1 MSILSYNFI
10 IVIIGDDMKRNTII
24 ALIFTLTFLF
34 SLCLSQTVHKT
45 EKISGTVINDKVN
58 LVIDAGHGGEDCGTI
73 GTDGALEKDINLA
86 IALNLHDFARV
97 CGYSANLTRGG
108 DYLVYSED
116 DDRSR
121 SDLYNRFDYINSF
134 DNPVL
139 ISIHQNHFDDEREWG
154 MQVWYSPND
163 DVSKILADEILNYT
177 KHNIQPENKR
187 ENKKSDSSYYII
199 HKAKVPSVMVEC
211 GFMSNKAENEKLK
224 NEIYQKDI
232 AFSVFAGFNEYIDKV

>member
-34 SLCLSQTVHKT
+34 SLCISQTVHKT

-86 IALNLHDFARV
+86 IALDLYDFARV
-97 CGYSANLTRGG
+97 CGYSANLTRSG

>member
-1 MSILSYNFI
+1 
-10 IVIIGDDMKRNTII
+10 MKRNTII

-58 LVIDAGHGGEDCGTI
+58 LIIDAGHGGEDCGTI

-86 IALNLHDFARV
+86 IALDLYDFARV

-211 GFMSNKAENEKLK
+211 GFMSNKAENEKLQ

>member
-1 MSILSYNFI
+1 
-10 IVIIGDDMKRNTII
+10 MKRNTII

-45 EKISGTVINDKVN
+45 EKISGTVIDDKVN

-86 IALNLHDFARV
+86 IALDLYDFARV

-211 GFMSNKAENEKLK
+211 GFMSNKAENEKLQ

>member
-34 SLCLSQTVHKT
+34 SLCISQTVHKT

-86 IALNLHDFARV
+86 IALNLYDFARV

>member
-45 EKISGTVINDKVN
+45 EKISGTVIDDKVN

-86 IALNLHDFARV
+86 IALDLYDFARV

>member
-86 IALNLHDFARV
+86 IALDLYDFARV

-139 ISIHQNHFDDEREWG
+139 VSIHQNHFDDEREWG

-177 KHNIQPENKR
+177 KHNIQPDNKR

>member
-1 MSILSYNFI
+1 
-10 IVIIGDDMKRNTII
+10 MKRNTII

-34 SLCLSQTVHKT
+34 SLCLSQAVHKT

-86 IALNLHDFARV
+86 IALDLYDFARV
-97 CGYSANLTRGG
+97 CGYSANLTRNG

>member
-1 MSILSYNFI
+1 
-10 IVIIGDDMKRNTII
+10 MKRNTII

-58 LVIDAGHGGEDCGTI
+58 LIIDAGHGGEDCGTI

-86 IALNLHDFARV
+86 IALDLYDFARV

-211 GFMSNKAENEKLK
+211 GFMSNKAENEKLQNK
-224 NEIYQKDI
+224 IYQKDI